1 MKKWLKRFGILLLIL
16 IVFSTFGNS
25 ENSNTVTSTPDN
37 NTTEEPIKEKTD
49 EASVSPEVQKS
60 IDEKYELQSEVDYA
74 IRLTNDRI
82 GEQNGFSRLRIIQF
96 LEGREYSDEIIE
108 EVLVQYNADWS
119 SLAYWYIQDTHMS
132 EEPEEEIVNLLERQ
146 LFTKEEIEYAI
157 DNLN

>member
-49 EASVSPEVQKS
+49 EVSVSPEVQKS
-60 IDEKYELQSEVDYA
+60 IDEKYAFQSEVDYA
-74 IRLTNDRI
+74 IKLTNDRI
-82 GEQNGFSRLRIIQF
+82 GTQNGLSRLSITQF
-96 LEGREYSDEIIE
+96 LEGRDYSDDIIK
-108 EVLVQYNADWS
+108 EVLIQYKADWS
-119 SLAYWYIQDTHMS
+119 SLAYWYIQNAHML
-132 EEPEEEIVNLLERQ
+132 EEPEEEIISLLERQ
-146 LFTKEEIEYAI
+146 LFTEEEIQYAI